1 MGRNHFSKHGGP
13 MFINNG
19 LSRHDHSHKDPE
31 DIKPDKVLFFSI
43 SLGFVIMFTV
53 IVAILSAL

>member
-1 MGRNHFSKHGGP
+1 MARNHFSKHGGP

-31 DIKPDKVLFFSI
+31 DIKPDKALFLSI
-43 SLGFVIMFTV
+43 TIGFVLMFTV
-53 IVAILSAL
+53 IVAVITSL